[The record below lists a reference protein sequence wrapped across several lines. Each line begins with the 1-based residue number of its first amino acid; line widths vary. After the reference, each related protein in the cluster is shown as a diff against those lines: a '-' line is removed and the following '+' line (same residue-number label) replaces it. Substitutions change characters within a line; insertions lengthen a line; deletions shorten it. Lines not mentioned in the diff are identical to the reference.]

1 MSWDPQHGNRTYGA
15 SGPNGVYAGD
25 GAYQDGG
32 DTQGLQVIYDPYGGE
47 AQAYDAYVDPA
58 AAHGWHESAAPDHG
72 VALGDGYSHPQGAYG
87 DSHNTY
93 RGGHDAHEGGGTHES
108 DRGASG
114 TEHEHMYRDDGYAYG
129 ADEDQNDAGHD
140 DGSVFVDVSGR
151 RSRLIRRAGLAVA
164 AVCVVF
170 MTAVIAGFFSSVPS
184 GGPLPWGQDQKQDQ
198 KQDDSKTA
206 TDQPGSTAEP
216 TADPSARSGKSSGES
231 AAPSPSVS
239 ASKSG
244 GETKE
249 PTTTAPTTAAAPT
262 TSAPGRGN
270 SSTSPGR
277 GQGSTKGPR

>member
-1 MSWDPQHGNRTYGA
+1 
-15 SGPNGVYAGD
+15 
-25 GAYQDGG
+25 
-32 DTQGLQVIYDPYGGE
+32 
-47 AQAYDAYVDPA
+47 
-58 AAHGWHESAAPDHG
+58 
-72 VALGDGYSHPQGAYG
+72 
-87 DSHNTY
+87 
-93 RGGHDAHEGGGTHES
+93 
-108 DRGASG
+108 
-114 TEHEHMYRDDGYAYG
+114 MYRDDGYAYG

-262 TSAPGRGN
+262 TSAPGRGTPAPPRPRPGIDKGTQVSHPQHN
-270 SSTSPGR
+270 TGTFRSTGSSRSPAPTARPGR
-277 GQGSTKGPR
+277 LR